1 MVLLPN
7 RGAEHFEAFRSILK
21 RFKMEKNARAIVSM
35 LLLDAFYCGLLRLVT
50 VAPIPHRIC
59 SMVKEIAERLNLHYA
74 HRNGS

>member
-1 MVLLPN
+1 
-7 RGAEHFEAFRSILK
+7 
-21 RFKMEKNARAIVSM
+21 MEKNARAIVSM

-59 SMVKEIAERLNLHYA
+59 SMDKEIAERLNLHYA